1 MNNESILV
9 TGGAGFIGSNVSDKL
24 ISLGK
29 KVICLDDFNDYH
41 DPEIKER
48 NIRKL
53 LSLGNFLLYRG
64 DIRDSELVGLIFN
77 KNKPNKVIHLAAR
90 AGVRNSFQNPELYN
104 DVNVNGTRNL
114 LDASVSH
121 SVKNF
126 IFASSSSV
134 YGTNKKTPF
143 SESDE
148 IEDLISPYAETKKQ
162 GELLASDF
170 ANNKNLN
177 INCLRFFTVYGPR
190 GRQDMAPYKFVD
202 SILKG
207 VPIRIFTDEQS
218 YYNGEHARDY
228 TYVDDI
234 VSGIIT
240 SLNYYNNFEIFN
252 LGNGNPI
259 SINQFISTI
268 EKVTGRKSIK
278 EFVGRQEGDVPI
290 TYADISKAK
299 QLLGYNPQTP
309 ISEGINKYFKWYQ
322 LNN

>member
-190 GRQDMAPYKFVD
+190 GRRDMAPYKFVD
-202 SILKG
+202 SIFKG
-207 VPIRIFTDEQS
+207 IPIKIFTDEQS
-218 YYNGEHARDY
+218 YTSDGFARDY